1 MRTAALT
8 DASMLTTLAGFFN
21 ATCTIQERGT
31 ETADAVGQMIPDWPD
46 LTGHVDIDCRIA
58 PLEASRAVG
67 RRPREDMTISTTARV
82 IVLAGCY
89 PSITTAMRAVVAGT
103 AYTIV
108 RVLSDSEAL
117 CTELIAEVVTT

>member
-8 DASMLTTLAGFFN
+8 DPSMLTTLAGFFN
-21 ATCTIQERGT
+21 ATCTIQERT
-31 ETADAVGQMIPDWPD
+31 DTADAVGQMIPAWSD
-46 LTGHVDIDCRIA
+46 LTGHVDIGCRIA
-58 PLEASRAVG
+58 PLEASRAAG
-67 RRPREDMTISTTARV
+67 RRQHEDMTVSTTARV

-117 CTELIAEVVTT
+117 CTELIVEVVTT